1 MSATSMG
8 YLSQQQENTNQ
19 FAKFSH
25 MTQTRRIHS
34 LVDWPLVRTMP
45 MASAALAP
53 NLPSAAE
60 ICSKTQEVFGKTPC
74 LFQIELCLAQLQAQY
89 NNQDIIS
96 IAPTGSGKT
105 LCFLMPLLFNNK
117 ITIIVT
123 ALNLLGEQFSQQA
136 KDVGISAV
144 AVTAANN
151 THETF
156 QVRYH

>member
-1 MSATSMG
+1 
-8 YLSQQQENTNQ
+8 
-19 FAKFSH
+19 
-25 MTQTRRIHS
+25 
-34 LVDWPLVRTMP
+34 
-45 MASAALAP
+45 MAIAAQAP
-53 NLPSAAE
+53 NLLSVAE
-60 ICSKTQEVFGKTPC
+60 IRSRTQEVFGKTPC

-123 ALNLLGEQFSQQA
+123 ALNILGEQFSQQA
-136 KDVGISAV
+136 NDVGISAV

-151 THETF
+151 TCKTF
-156 QVRYH
+156 QVHCP

>member
-1 MSATSMG
+1 M
-8 YLSQQQENTNQ
+8 Q
-19 FAKFSH
+19 
-25 MTQTRRIHS
+25 
-34 LVDWPLVRTMP
+34 
-45 MASAALAP
+45 MASAAQAP

-60 ICSKTQEVFGKTPC
+60 IYIKTQEVFGKTPC

-105 LCFLMPLLFNNK
+105 LCFLMPLLFCDK

-123 ALNLLGEQFSQQA
+123 ALNLLSEQFSQQA
-136 KDVGISAV
+136 KDVGINVV

-151 THETF
+151 TRKTF
-156 QVRYH
+156 EVGGP

>member
-1 MSATSMG
+1 
-8 YLSQQQENTNQ
+8 
-19 FAKFSH
+19 
-25 MTQTRRIHS
+25 
-34 LVDWPLVRTMP
+34 
-45 MASAALAP
+45 MASTVHTT
-53 NLPSAAE
+53 NLPSVAE
-60 ICSKTQEVFGKTPC
+60 ICSETQKVFGKTPC
-74 LFQIELCLAQLQAQY
+74 HFQIELCLAQLQAQY

-151 THETF
+151 TRETF
-156 QVRYH
+156 QVRCH

>member
-1 MSATSMG
+1 
-8 YLSQQQENTNQ
+8 
-19 FAKFSH
+19 
-25 MTQTRRIHS
+25 
-34 LVDWPLVRTMP
+34 
-45 MASAALAP
+45 MASAACIS
-53 NLPSAAE
+53 NLPSVAE
-60 ICSKTQEVFGKTPC
+60 IYVKTQEVFGKTPC

-89 NNQDIIS
+89 SNQDIIS

-117 ITIIVT
+117 ISIIVT

-151 THETF
+151 NCKTF
-156 QVRYH
+156 QVCCL

>member
-1 MSATSMG
+1 
-8 YLSQQQENTNQ
+8 
-19 FAKFSH
+19 
-25 MTQTRRIHS
+25 
-34 LVDWPLVRTMP
+34 
-45 MASAALAP
+45 MASVAQAP
-53 NLPSAAE
+53 NLPSAVE
-60 ICSKTQEVFGKTPC
+60 IRAKTQEVFGKTPC

-123 ALNLLGEQFSQQA
+123 ALNLLGAQFRQQA
-136 KDVGISAV
+136 KNVGISAV

-156 QVRYH
+156 

>member
-1 MSATSMG
+1 
-8 YLSQQQENTNQ
+8 
-19 FAKFSH
+19 
-25 MTQTRRIHS
+25 
-34 LVDWPLVRTMP
+34 
-45 MASAALAP
+45 MASAAQAP

-60 ICSKTQEVFGKTPC
+60 MYIKTQEVFGKIPC

-96 IAPTGSGKT
+96 IAPTGLGKT
-105 LCFLMPLLFNNK
+105 LCFLMPLLFCDK

-136 KDVGISAV
+136 KDVGINTV

-151 THETF
+151 TCETF
-156 QVRYH
+156 KVCGP

>member
-1 MSATSMG
+1 
-8 YLSQQQENTNQ
+8 
-19 FAKFSH
+19 
-25 MTQTRRIHS
+25 
-34 LVDWPLVRTMP
+34 V
-45 MASAALAP
+45 
-53 NLPSAAE
+53 AE
-60 ICSKTQEVFGKTPC
+60 IYARTQEVFGKTPC

-105 LCFLMPLLFNNK
+105 LCFLMPLLFNSNK

-123 ALNLLGEQFSQQA
+123 ALNILGKQFSQQA

-151 THETF
+151 TCETF
-156 QVRYH
+156 QVCDPESLPRVNYFKACTPHRESRMGSITSS

>member
-1 MSATSMG
+1 MA
-8 YLSQQQENTNQ
+8 
-19 FAKFSH
+19 A
-25 MTQTRRIHS
+25 
-34 LVDWPLVRTMP
+34 RT
-45 MASAALAP
+45 P

-60 ICSKTQEVFGKTPC
+60 ICSRTQEVFGKTPC

-89 NNQDIIS
+89 DNQDIIS

-151 THETF
+151 THKTF
-156 QVRYH
+156 LVCHR

>member
-1 MSATSMG
+1 
-8 YLSQQQENTNQ
+8 
-19 FAKFSH
+19 
-25 MTQTRRIHS
+25 
-34 LVDWPLVRTMP
+34 
-45 MASAALAP
+45 MAIAAQAP
-53 NLPSAAE
+53 NLLSAAE
-60 ICSKTQEVFGKTPC
+60 IRSRTQEVFGKTPC

-123 ALNLLGEQFSQQA
+123 ALNILGEQFSQQA
-136 KDVGISAV
+136 NDVGISAV

-151 THETF
+151 TCETF
-156 QVRYH
+156 QVRCP